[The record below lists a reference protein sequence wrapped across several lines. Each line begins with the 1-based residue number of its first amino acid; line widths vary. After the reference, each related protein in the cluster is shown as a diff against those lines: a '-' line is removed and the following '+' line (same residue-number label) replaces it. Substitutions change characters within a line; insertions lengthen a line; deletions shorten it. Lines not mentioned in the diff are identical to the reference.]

1 MSIAPALIGAAGSL
15 ISGGLNYWGSSQQN
29 KMNRKMAREQMSF
42 QERMSNTAY
51 QRAMADMEA
60 AGLNPILAY
69 GQGGASSPGGASA
82 MMQNQMSGAVSSAID
97 AKRAYAEVKNLE
109 EQNRNLKEVNA
120 KTKAETE
127 MVRKL
132 GDLYGVNARSV
143 MLDLPG
149 KEIEASIDK
158 TWYGRLWRNVGRIL
172 PGVKSAADLA
182 KVGGGL

>member
-82 MMQNQMSGAVSSAID
+82 MMQNQASGAVSSALD
-97 AKRAYAEVKNLE
+97 ARRAFAEVRNMQ
-109 EQNRNLKEVNA
+109 EQNKKLS
-120 KTKAETE
+120 AETE
-127 MVRKL
+127 LTKKL
-132 GDLYGVNARSV
+132 QKQA
-143 MLDLPG
+143 
-149 KEIEASIDK
+149 EALTEQYTNSAK
-158 TWYGRLWRNVGRIL
+158 ALHLQMPKLENQAEVEEH
-172 PGVKSAADLA
+172 VK
-182 KVGGGL
+182 GGPIPYMRALTGLGLGSLIK